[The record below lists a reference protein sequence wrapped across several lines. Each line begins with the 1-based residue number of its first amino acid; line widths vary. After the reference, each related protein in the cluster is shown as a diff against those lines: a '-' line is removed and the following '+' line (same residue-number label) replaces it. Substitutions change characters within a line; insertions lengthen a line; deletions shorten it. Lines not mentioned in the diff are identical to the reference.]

1 VRLLLDSHVVIWWL
15 SDSARLQSATRDILI
30 SPDNELFLSAVTV
43 WELNMKIAKGKLR
56 LAENYAERLLN
67 DGMEE
72 LPVTVRHA
80 SVLKKLPPLHGDP
93 FDRMLIAQTITEGLI
108 LMTNDRIILQYDV
121 PTIKA

>member
-1 VRLLLDSHVVIWWL
+1 MRLLLDSHVVIWWL

>member
-1 VRLLLDSHVVIWWL
+1 MIWWL